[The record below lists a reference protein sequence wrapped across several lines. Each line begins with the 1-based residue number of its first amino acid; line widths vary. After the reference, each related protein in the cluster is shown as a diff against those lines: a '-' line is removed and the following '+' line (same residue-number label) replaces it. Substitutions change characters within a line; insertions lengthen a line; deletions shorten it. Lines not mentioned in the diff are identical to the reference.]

1 MTHSYKRANLIHVR
15 RKELAMAFGRI
26 LSLSS
31 DLKQGRVVQSWFK
44 ITQDYR
50 GNGLKCLTLHLT

>member
-1 MTHSYKRANLIHVR
+1 MTPSYKRSNLIHVG

-31 DLKQGRVVQSWFK
+31 DLKQDRVAQSWFK

-50 GNGLKCLTLHLT
+50 GNGLKC

>member
-50 GNGLKCLTLHLT
+50 GNGLKC